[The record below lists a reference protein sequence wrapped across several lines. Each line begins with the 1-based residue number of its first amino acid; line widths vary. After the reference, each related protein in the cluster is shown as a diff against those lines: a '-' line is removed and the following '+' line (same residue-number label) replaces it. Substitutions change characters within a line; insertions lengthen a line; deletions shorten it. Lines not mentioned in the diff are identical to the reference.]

1 MSSLAS
7 RPVQRPRC
15 RPAPSPAQAGFR
27 PAAAALAVATAFAL
41 HGLPARAQP
50 VPKAV
55 IHGTASF
62 AAHGGNLVVTTTN
75 GPGTHHSAIDWSS
88 FSVPTGTITRFV
100 QPSASSLS
108 INRVVDANP
117 SRIFGRLASNG
128 ALVLVNP
135 WGITVGQ
142 GAQVDTAA
150 FTASTLAMSDADAL
164 AGRLRFAG
172 DGAALRLDGAIR
184 SRGGDVVLV
193 APQVRAGAPAVI
205 ESRGA
210 VVLAAGRKVEIT
222 GRGLEGIH
230 MEVQAGNEAVNLGSL
245 RGDAVGM
252 FAGTLHHSGLVQA
265 QAVSTEGG
273 KVVLEGGGRRD
284 RRWPG
289 AGAGRGRRGR
299 THRRVRRACR
309 PVSPGPGSMRAGRP
323 AAAACGWA
331 ATGRAATPRCQN
343 AQVAYVDAGAS
354 IRADATEAGDG
365 GRVIVWSDQA
375 TRMHGRI
382 SARGGAGG
390 GDGGFVETVRQAVAG
405 LHRRS
410 RPARRAGR
418 SGTLLLDPGDLTIV
432 KNGPNRRRHRFRA
445 RPIPGSPVP
454 ITGPTGCRRWMPA
467 R

>member
-1 MSSLAS
+1 MATPLPST
-7 RPVQRPRC
+7 RTPR
-15 RPAPSPAQAGFR
+15 RGRARRALNPFAAGFR
-27 PAAAALAVATAFAL
+27 PAATALAVALACGWTAT
-41 HGLPARAQP
+41 PSWAQP
-50 VPKAV
+50 VPAQV
-55 IHGTASF
+55 NHGSASF
-62 AAHGGNLVVTTTN
+62 ARAGANLTVTTTN
-75 GPGTHHSAIDWSS
+75 GLGTNHSAIDWKS
-88 FSVPTGTITRFV
+88 FSVPAGSVTRFV
-100 QPSASSLS
+100 QPSDTSLS

-273 KVVLEGGGRRD
+273 
-284 RRWPG
+284 
-289 AGAGRGRRGR
+289 
-299 THRRVRRACR
+299 R
-309 PVSPGPGSMRAGRP
+309 PLGMSMTRFSTSPPSVTM
-323 AAAACGWA
+323 
-331 ATGRAATPRCQN
+331 TT
-343 AQVAYVDAGAS
+343 
-354 IRADATEAGDG
+354 
-365 GRVIVWSDQA
+365 
-375 TRMHGRI
+375 
-382 SARGGAGG
+382 SAR
-390 GDGGFVETVRQAVAG
+390 
-405 LHRRS
+405 
-410 RPARRAGR
+410 P
-418 SGTLLLDPGDLTIV
+418 
-432 KNGPNRRRHRFRA
+432 
-445 RPIPGSPVP
+445 
-454 ITGPTGCRRWMPA
+454 
-467 R
+467 